1 MEQELQLTTK
11 EFDSLVFARQG
22 GMEPSIEVTH
32 LEQPDPD
39 DDASQHWALDDE
51 EWFWVWA

>member
-1 MEQELQLTTK
+1 
-11 EFDSLVFARQG
+11 
-22 GMEPSIEVTH
+22 MEPSIEVTH